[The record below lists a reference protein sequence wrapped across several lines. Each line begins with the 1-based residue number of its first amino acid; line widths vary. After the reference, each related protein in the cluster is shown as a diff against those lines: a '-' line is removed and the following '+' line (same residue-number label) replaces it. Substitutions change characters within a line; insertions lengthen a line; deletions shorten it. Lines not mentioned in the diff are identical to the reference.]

1 MKTLG
6 SRPPKEYFYKNNSI
20 NVKTSIQALLPL
32 MLKSIACLLGNEEI
46 DESRETGSNAEK
58 KYTKASKRLRIYQ

>member
-46 DESRETGSNAEK
+46 DESRETGSSA
-58 KYTKASKRLRIYQ
+58 